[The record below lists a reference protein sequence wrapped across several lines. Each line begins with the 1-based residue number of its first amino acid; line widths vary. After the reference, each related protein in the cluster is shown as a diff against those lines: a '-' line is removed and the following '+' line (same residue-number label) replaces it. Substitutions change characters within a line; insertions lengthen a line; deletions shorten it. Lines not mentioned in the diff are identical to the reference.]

1 MTGGRGCPCIHVNL
15 KFNSLTPAPP
25 PIPSTEKSLGRQRRH
40 KVWAG
45 TSRGANG
52 SQSEK
57 SSRGVLAPGGGEP
70 GLCTPGRTRR
80 CGFRLPASQPRTFP
94 HQAPQR
100 GYTFLHPALRP
111 ARPGSSPGALPALS
125 SGLQSGGRGG
135 PGRETLGVPG
145 VALPPSQAHTGH
157 GHPSGASKDT
167 SSHSCPGW
175 AVGLR
180 VGVGERKAPSRT
192 PPRPQAADPTAP
204 PRAHTHRRAP
214 PPEPL
219 AKIPGETGP
228 PRGGWGGNRRPC

>member
-1 MTGGRGCPCIHVNL
+1 MFFKEPKTVLNDGKKCPCTHVNL
-15 KFNSLTPAPP
+15 KFNSLTTTTT
-25 PIPSTEKSLGRQRRH
+25 PIPSTEKSRGRQRRH

-57 SSRGVLAPGGGEP
+57 SSRGVLALG
-70 GLCTPGRTRR
+70 GRTWALHTRAHAEVWIPPPR
-80 CGFRLPASQPRTFP
+80 FAASHFSAPEL
-94 HQAPQR
+94 QAPQR

-111 ARPGSSPGALPALS
+111 ARPGSSRGALPAQR
-125 SGLQSGGRGG
+125 SGLQSGGEGG
-135 PGRETLGVPG
+135 AGRETLGDPG
-145 VALPPSQAHTGH
+145 VALPQSQAHTGPE
-157 GHPSGASKDT
+157 HPSGASKDT

-204 PRAHTHRRAP
+204 PRAYT
-214 PPEPL
+214 
-219 AKIPGETGP
+219 PGSSTA
-228 PRGGWGGNRRPC
+228 